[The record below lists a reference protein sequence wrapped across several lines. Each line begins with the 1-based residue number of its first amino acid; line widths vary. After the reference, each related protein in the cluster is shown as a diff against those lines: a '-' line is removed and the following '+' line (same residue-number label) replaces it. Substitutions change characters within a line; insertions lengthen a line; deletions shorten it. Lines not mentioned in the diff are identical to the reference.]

1 MVENKDIEHLK
12 EIIKTLPNNP
22 GVYQYFDDKGVVIYI
37 GKAKNLKKR
46 VSSYFNRPPESG
58 KTQILVKK
66 IANIK
71 FIVVDSEIDA
81 LLLENN
87 LIKEYQPRYNI
98 LLKDD
103 KSYPWICIKNE
114 RFPRVFSTRKIIKDG
129 SFYYG
134 PYTSVKSM
142 YAILE
147 LIKTLFPLR
156 NCNFN
161 LSEANIKNDKFSVC
175 LEYHIKNCLGPCE
188 GLQKEE
194 VYYENIRIIKNI
206 LKGDIQSIIKYFNS
220 LMLEYASNLEFE
232 KAQEVKDKLALIE
245 NYQSKST
252 IVSASINNVDVFTL
266 VQQDGMSVVNYMN
279 VVNGAIIKAHT
290 TQVKLKL
297 DESPEEILSFAI
309 PMIRERFKSQ
319 NKEILVEYLISLPL
333 ENVQVLVPK
342 IGDKKK
348 LLELSSKNAKYY
360 LIDQKKQ
367 LVNKNPK
374 QHVNRILEQIKKDL
388 HLKDLPIHIECF
400 DNSNFQGTNAVA
412 ACVVFKDGKPSNK
425 DYRHFNIKTVDG
437 PDDFASM
444 YEVVYRRY
452 KRLLDEGKNL
462 PQLIVIDGGK
472 GQLSSAVQALR
483 DLNIFGK
490 LAILGIA
497 KKLEELFFP
506 GDPYPLYLDKR
517 SETLKVIQNLRNEA
531 HRFGITHHRN
541 KRSKNSIVSELDLIS
556 GVGEKTKTN
565 LLKEFKSVK
574 KIKEASL
581 ESLQSVIGKAKGK
594 VVFNYFKNN

>member
-1 MVENKDIEHLK
+1 MVENKDIEHLR

-22 GVYQYFDDKGVVIYI
+22 GVYQYFDKNDKIIYI

-114 RFPRVFSTRKIIKDG
+114 RFPRVFSTRKVIKDG

-161 LSEANIKNDKFSVC
+161 LSETNIKNDKFSVC

-188 GLQKEE
+188 GLQEEE

-206 LKGDIQSIIKYFNS
+206 LKGDIQSIVKYFNS
-220 LMLEYASNLEFE
+220 LMLEYASDLEFE
-232 KAQEVKDKLALIE
+232 KAQEVKEKLALIE

-290 TQVKLKL
+290 AQVKLEL
-297 DESPEEILSFAI
+297 DESPEEILSFVI
-309 PMIRERFKSQ
+309 PVIRERFKSQ
-319 NKEILVEYLISLPL
+319 NKEIIVEENINLPL
-333 ENVQVLVPK
+333 ENIQILVPK

-388 HLKDLPIHIECF
+388 HLKDLPSHIECF
-400 DNSNFQGTNAVA
+400 DNSNFQGTNPVA
-412 ACVVFKDGKPSNK
+412 ACVVFKDAKPSNK

-452 KRLLDEGKNL
+452 KRLLDEEKPL

-472 GQLSSAVQALR
+472 GQLSSAVQALH
-483 DLNIFGK
+483 DLHIFGK
-490 LAILGIA
+490 IAILGIA

-506 GDPYPLYLDKR
+506 GDPYPLHLDKR

-531 HRFGITHHRN
+531 HRFGINHHRN
-541 KRSKNSIVSELDLIS
+541 KRSKSSIVSELDDII

-565 LLKEFKSVK
+565 LLKKFKSVK

-581 ESLQSVIGKAKGK
+581 ETLQSTIGKAKGK
-594 VVFNYFKNN
+594 VVFDYFNK